1 MHTQINHTADDTSM
15 SIAHISVM
23 CSDVNHMTFAQHK
36 ANHSIFF
43 AMPFA
48 ET

>member
-1 MHTQINHTADDTSM
+1 MHAQINHTADDTSM
-15 SIAHISVM
+15 SIAHIGVM
-23 CSDVNHMTFAQHK
+23 CSVVNQMTFAQHK
-36 ANHSIFF
+36 ANHSIFL